1 MPEGKLE
8 EFYMKYLGGLPEL
21 GITKR
26 LITIEL
32 YRNEF
37 ILKVIDKNRDPLI
50 IGKTPP
56 ISYKRIK
63 KVFYNP
69 KIKKEELEKLTH
81 NFIFFED
88 YKLELKNP
96 KKCIFITLSYPSKN
110 KEGELEFTG
119 VFEINEEEKPRDFL
133 KRLIEI
139 LIEENKVRVFF
150 KKPKGM

>member
-1 MPEGKLE
+1 MPEEKLG
-8 EFYMKYLGGLPEL
+8 EFYMKYLGGLPGL
-21 GITKR
+21 GITKWPV
-26 LITIEL
+26 
-32 YRNEF
+32 F
-37 ILKVIDKNRDPLI
+37 IQLHTDKLVFSLIDKKKDPPFI
-50 IGKTPP
+50 KEGSIK
-56 ISYKRIK
+56 YKRIK

-88 YKLELKNP
+88 YNLELKNSE
-96 KKCIFITLSYPSKN
+96 KYIFITLSYPSKN

-119 VFEINEEEKPRDFL
+119 VFEISEDENPRDFL

-139 LIEENKVRVFF
+139 LIEKNKVRVFF